1 MAARFWRLSGFMLGG
16 NDLELAEVALL
27 NGTTRLDG
35 GATLTASHAPI
46 AGTLA
51 ALKDNNVGSSCRFAA
66 QAVASAGFF
75 LHWDM
80 GSDVEVDGLR
90 LAAGASEQRWPK
102 SLSVAYWSD
111 AQGWVY
117 VTEGTGLLFPGAN
130 TWATDAVAG
139 LILTTWNPAD
149 KGAGVTLSDGDL
161 FASSSHHYYAVRS
174 LHGVSA
180 RKFYWEVSDLSV
192 HSMPGIATA
201 AAPVEVLSAD
211 SAYPGANA
219 HSWGYY
225 SYSTGEIYHG
235 GVVVLSGLPTMGN
248 FSVMSFLL
256 DMDLGTL
263 RLWFDGVDAGVV
275 ASGLA
280 GPIYAFFGSG
290 ANAIATCRANFGA
303 TPFVYVPPAGFQA
316 GFGPLRL
323 LFPVQGAQQVR
334 SSRIAAGLAVSSP
347 VPAFS
352 TKRIS
357 RAQMA
362 RDVEFGGQARIW
374 GTTKIKGTP
383 NVPTKARV
391 VLQHQRSKLP
401 VRETWSDPVTGAFEF
416 TGIDASQQ
424 FLTLAEDVAGNFRP
438 VAASRLVPEV
448 LA

>member
-16 NDLELAEVALL
+16 NDLELAEIALL

-35 GATLTASHAPI
+35 AATLTASHAPI
-46 AGTLA
+46 TGTLA
-51 ALKDNNVGSSCRFAA
+51 ALKDNDVGSSCRFAA

-90 LAAGASEQRWPK
+90 LAAGASEQRWPQ
-102 SLSVAYWSD
+102 SLSLAYWND
-111 AQGWVY
+111 AQGWMFVA
-117 VTEGTGLLFPGAN
+117 EGTGLLFPGTNA
-130 TWATDAVAG
+130 WAADAVAG
-139 LILTTWNPAD
+139 LIPTTWNPAD
-149 KGAGVTLSDGDL
+149 KGPGVTLSDGDL
-161 FASSSHHYYAVRS
+161 YASSSFYYYAVRS
-174 LHGVSA
+174 VHGVSA
-180 RKFYWEVSDLSV
+180 RKCYWEVSELTGY
-192 HSMPGIATA
+192 SMPGIATA
-201 AAPVEVLSAD
+201 AAPVEVLTAEG
-211 SAYPGANA
+211 AYPGANA
-219 HSWGYY
+219 HGWGYY
-225 SYSTGEIYHG
+225 SYSTGVIYHG
-235 GVVVLSGLPTMGN
+235 GVEVLTGLPTIG
-248 FSVMSFLL
+248 SFTVLSFVL

-275 ASGLA
+275 ASGIV

-290 ANAIATCRANFGA
+290 ASAIATCRANFGA

-316 GFGPLRL
+316 GFGPTRL

-334 SSRIAAGLAVSSP
+334 PSRIAAGLAVSAP
-347 VPAFS
+347 VPVFS
-352 TKRIS
+352 TEGTA

-391 VLQHQRSKLP
+391 VLQHQRSKLL

-416 TGIDASQQ
+416 RGIDANQQ
-424 FLTLAEDVAGNFRP
+424 FLTLAEDLAGNFRP
-438 VAASRLVPEV
+438 VAASKLVPEV

>member
-51 ALKDNNVGSSCRFAA
+51 ALKDNNVGSSCRFSA

-117 VTEGTGLLFPGAN
+117 VTEGTGLVFPGAN
-130 TWATDAVAG
+130 TWASDAAAG
-139 LILTTWNPAD
+139 VIPTTWSQSD
-149 KGAGVTLSDGDL
+149 KGVGVTLSEGNL
-161 FASSSHHYYAVRS
+161 FASSNHNNYAVRS
-174 LHGVSA
+174 VHGVSSG
-180 RKFYWEVSDLSV
+180 KYYWEVSGMTAY
-192 HSMPGIATA
+192 SMPGIATA
-201 AAPVEVLSAD
+201 EAPVEVVAG

-219 HSWGYY
+219 HGWGYY
-225 SYSTGEIYHG
+225 GAGELYHG
-235 GVVVLSGLPTMGN
+235 GVVVLSGLPTMGS

-263 RLWFDGVDAGVV
+263 RLWFDGVDAGLM
-275 ASGLA
+275 ASGLV

-290 ANAIATCRANFGA
+290 ASDTATCRANFGA
-303 TPFVYVPPAGFQA
+303 TSLVYVPPAGHQA
-316 GFGPLRL
+316 AFGPTSL
-323 LFPVQGAQQVR
+323 LFPAQGAPQVR
-334 SSRIAAGLAVSSP
+334 PSRIAAGLAVSAP

-391 VLQHQRSKLP
+391 VLQHQRSKVL

-416 TGIDASQQ
+416 SGLDASQQ
-424 FLTLAEDVAGNFRP
+424 FLTLVEDLAGNFRP
-438 VAASRLVPEV
+438 MAASKLVPEV

>member
-117 VTEGTGLLFPGAN
+117 VTEGTGLVFPGAN

-139 LILTTWNPAD
+139 VVPSTWNPAD
-149 KGAGVTLSDGDL
+149 RGTGVTLSEGDL
-161 FASSSHHYYAVRS
+161 YASSSYFYYAVRS
-174 LHGVSA
+174 VHGVSS
-180 RKFYWEVSDLSV
+180 RKCYWEVSDLSGY
-192 HSMPGIATA
+192 SMPGIVTA
-201 AAPVEVLSAD
+201 AAPVEVLTPEG
-211 SAYPGANA
+211 AYPGSNA
-219 HSWGYY
+219 HGWGYY
-225 SYSTGEIYHG
+225 GAGVLYHG
-235 GVVVLSGLPTMGN
+235 AVEVLTGLPTAGT

-275 ASGLA
+275 ASGLV

-290 ANAIATCRANFGA
+290 ASAIATCRANFGA

-316 GFGPLRL
+316 GFGPTRL
-323 LFPVQGAQQVR
+323 LFPTQGAQQVR
-334 SSRIAAGLAVSSP
+334 PSRIAAGLAVSAP

-383 NVPTKARV
+383 NVPAKARV
-391 VLQHQRSKLP
+391 ILQHQRSKLP

-416 TGIDASQQ
+416 TGIDANQQ

-438 VAASRLVPEV
+438 VAASKLVPEV
-448 LA
+448 QA

>member
-16 NDLELAEVALL
+16 NDLELAEIALL

-51 ALKDNNVGSSCRFAA
+51 ALKDDNVGSSCRFAA

-80 GSDVEVDGLR
+80 GADVEVDGLR
-90 LAAGASEQRWPK
+90 LAAGASEQRWPQ
-102 SLSVAYWSD
+102 SLSLAYWND
-111 AQGWVY
+111 AQGWMFVA
-117 VTEGTGLLFPGAN
+117 EGTGLVFPGAN

-139 LILTTWNPAD
+139 VIPTAWNPAD

-161 FASSSHHYYAVRS
+161 FASGSRYYYAVRS

-180 RKFYWEVSDLSV
+180 RKCYWEVSGLSV
-192 HSMPGIATA
+192 YSMPGIATA
-201 AAPVEVLSAD
+201 AAPVEDLSAD
-211 SAYPGANA
+211 GAYPGANA

-225 SYSTGEIYHG
+225 GYSTGEIYHG

-263 RLWFDGVDAGVV
+263 RLLFDGVDAGVV
-275 ASGLA
+275 ASGLV

-290 ANAIATCRANFGA
+290 ASATSTCRANFGA
-303 TPFVYVPPAGFQA
+303 APFVYVPPAGFQA
-316 GFGPLRL
+316 GFGPTRL

-334 SSRIAAGLAVSSP
+334 PSRIAAGLAVSAP

-352 TKRIS
+352 TEVTV

-362 RDVEFGGQARIW
+362 RDVEHGGPGTIY
-374 GTTKIKGTP
+374 GTTKTKGTP
-383 NVPTKARV
+383 NVPTHARV
-391 VLQHQRSKLP
+391 VLLHQRSKLP
-401 VRETWSDPVTGAFEF
+401 VRETWSDPVTGAFAF
-416 TGIDASQQ
+416 TGIDTTQQ
-424 FLTLAEDVAGNFRP
+424 FLTLAEDAAGNFRP
-438 VAASRLVPEV
+438 VAANRLTPEV
-448 LA
+448 QP

>member
-1 MAARFWRLSGFMLGG
+1 MAARFWRLSGFWLGG
-16 NDLELAEVALL
+16 NDLELAEIALL

-35 GATLTASHAPI
+35 AATLTASHAPI

-51 ALKDNNVGSSCRFAA
+51 ALKDNDVGSSCRFAA

-90 LAAGASEQRWPK
+90 LAAGAAELRWPK

-117 VTEGTGLLFPGAN
+117 VTEGTGLVFPGAN

-139 LILTTWNPAD
+139 VVPSTWNPAD
-149 KGAGVTLSDGDL
+149 RGTGVTLSEGDL
-161 FASSSHHYYAVRS
+161 YASSSYFHYAVRS
-174 LHGVSA
+174 LHGVSS
-180 RKFYWEVSDLSV
+180 RKCYWEVSDLSGY
-192 HSMPGIATA
+192 SMPGIVTA
-201 AAPVEVLSAD
+201 AAPVEVLTPEG
-211 SAYPGANA
+211 AYPGANA
-219 HSWGYY
+219 HGWGYY
-225 SYSTGEIYHG
+225 GSGVLYHG
-235 GVVVLSGLPTMGN
+235 AVEVLTGLPTIGS

-263 RLWFDGVDAGVV
+263 RLWFDGVDAGLM
-275 ASGLA
+275 ASGLV

-290 ANAIATCRANFGA
+290 ASAIATCRANFGA

-316 GFGPLRL
+316 GFGPTRL
-323 LFPVQGAQQVR
+323 LFPTQGAQQLR
-334 SSRIAAGLAVSSP
+334 PARIAAGLAGSAP
-347 VPAFS
+347 VPVFS
-352 TKRIS
+352 TEGTA

-416 TGIDASQQ
+416 SGLDASQQ
-424 FLTLAEDVAGNFRP
+424 FLTLVEDLAGNFRP
-438 VAASRLVPEV
+438 VAASKLVPEV

>member
-16 NDLELAEVALL
+16 NDLELAEIALL

-35 GATLTASHAPI
+35 AAAITASHAPI

-51 ALKDNNVGSSCRFAA
+51 ALKDNNVGTSCRFSA

-90 LAAGASEQRWPK
+90 LAAGASGLRWPK

-117 VTEGTGLLFPGAN
+117 VTEGTGLVFPGAN
-130 TWATDAVAG
+130 AWATDADAG
-139 LILTTWNPAD
+139 VIPSTWNPAD
-149 KGAGVTLSDGDL
+149 KGTGVTLSEGDL
-161 FASSSHHYYAVRS
+161 YASSSYFYYAVRS
-174 LHGVSA
+174 LHGVSS
-180 RKFYWEVSDLSV
+180 RKCYWEASDMSGYA
-192 HSMPGIATA
+192 MPGIATA
-201 AAPVEVLSAD
+201 AAPVEDLATA
-211 SAYPGANA
+211 AYPGGNA
-219 HSWGYY
+219 YGWGYY
-225 SYSTGEIYHG
+225 GAGVIYHG
-235 GVVVLSGLPTMGN
+235 GVEVLTGLPISGT
-248 FSVMSFLL
+248 FSVISFVL
-256 DMDLGTL
+256 DMDAGTL

-275 ASGLA
+275 ASGLV

-290 ANAIATCRANFGA
+290 ASATSTCRMNFGA
-303 TPFVYVPPAGFQA
+303 TPFVYAPPSGFQA
-316 GFGPLRL
+316 GFGPTRL
-323 LFPVQGAQQVR
+323 LFPTQGVQQVR
-334 SSRIAAGLAVSSP
+334 PSRIAAGLAVSAP

-352 TKRIS
+352 IKGAL

-401 VRETWSDPVTGAFEF
+401 VRETWSDPVTGAYEF
-416 TGIDASQQ
+416 RGMDANQQ
-424 FLTLAEDVAGNFRP
+424 FLTLVEDAAGNFRP
-438 VAASRLVPEV
+438 VVASKLVPEV
-448 LA
+448 QA

>member
-27 NGTTRLDG
+27 NGTTRIDG

-51 ALKDNNVGSSCRFAA
+51 ALKDNDVGSSCRFAA

-117 VTEGTGLLFPGAN
+117 VTEGTGLVFPGAN
-130 TWATDAVAG
+130 TWASDTAAG
-139 LILTTWNPAD
+139 VIPTTWSQSD

-161 FASSSHHYYAVRS
+161 FASGSQHYYAVRS
-174 LHGVSA
+174 VHGVSA
-180 RKFYWEVSDLSV
+180 RKCYWEVSDLAAY
-192 HSMPGIATA
+192 SMPGIATA
-201 AAPVEVLSAD
+201 AAQVEVLSAD
-211 SAYPGANA
+211 GAYPGVNA

-225 SYSTGEIYHG
+225 GDGTGMIYHG
-235 GVVVLSGLPTMGN
+235 GVAVLTGLPTIGS
-248 FSVMSFLL
+248 FSVLSFVL

-275 ASGLA
+275 ASGLV

-290 ANAIATCRANFGA
+290 ASATSTCRANFGA
-303 TPFVYVPPAGFQA
+303 APFVYVPPAGFQA
-316 GFGPLRL
+316 GFGPARL

-334 SSRIAAGLAVSSP
+334 PSRIAAGLAVSAP

-352 TKRIS
+352 TEVTV
-357 RAQMA
+357 RAQRA

-416 TGIDASQQ
+416 SGLDANQQ
-424 FLTLAEDVAGNFRP
+424 FLALVEDAAGNFRP
-438 VAASRLVPEV
+438 VAASKLVPEV

>member
-16 NDLELAEVALL
+16 ADLELAEVALL

-35 GATLTASHAPI
+35 AATLTASHAPI

-51 ALKDNNVGSSCRFAA
+51 ALKDNNLGSSCRFSA

-75 LHWDM
+75 LRWDM
-80 GSDVEVDGLR
+80 GSAVDVDGLR
-90 LAAGASEQRWPK
+90 LAAGASAQRWPK
-102 SLSVAYWSD
+102 SLSLAYWSD
-111 AQGWVY
+111 EWGWVY
-117 VTEGTGLLFPGAN
+117 VAEATGLLFPGAN
-130 TWATDAVAG
+130 TWATDAAAG
-139 LILTTWNPAD
+139 VVPTAWNPAD
-149 KGAGVTLSDGDL
+149 KGSGVVLSDGDL
-161 FASSSHHYYAVRS
+161 FASANHYVSAVRS
-174 LHGVSA
+174 LYGSSSK
-180 RKFYWEVSDLSV
+180 KFYWEASELSQY
-192 HSMPGIATA
+192 SMPGIATA
-201 AAPVEVLSAD
+201 AAPVEVLTAEG
-211 SAYPGANA
+211 AYPGANA
-219 HSWGYY
+219 QGWGYY
-225 SYSTGEIYHG
+225 SHSTGAIYHG
-235 GVVVLSGLPTMGN
+235 GVEVLTGLPTIGT
-248 FSVMSFLL
+248 FSVLSFVL

-275 ASGLA
+275 ASGLS
-280 GPIYAFFGSG
+280 GGIYAFFGSG
-290 ANAIATCRANFGA
+290 ASAVATCRMNFGA
-303 TPFVYVPPAGFQA
+303 TPFVYAPPAGFQP
-316 GFGPLRL
+316 GLGPTRL
-323 LFPVQGAQQVR
+323 LFPIQGAQQVR
-334 SSRIAAGLAVSSP
+334 PARFAAALAGSAP

-352 TKRIS
+352 TEGAL

-416 TGIDASQQ
+416 SGLDASQQ

-448 LA
+448 QA